1 MITPSDWTYEG
12 QLDTPAEQPTTPD
25 QERAKIAALFKPTSE
40 EPQTDSIDYLA
51 AFEAHKKGKQASV
64 NTEEPLVSPQLSSPK
79 EDVTDRY
86 KAHLTE
92 LLTSHEEETVHYRVE
107 LERLQELVVGK
118 EKVIKTIKAIMTAM
132 DTLD

>member
-40 EPQTDSIDYLA
+40 ELQADSIDYLA
-51 AFEAHKKGKQASV
+51 AFEKHKKGKQAPV
-64 NTEEPLVSPQLSSPK
+64 REQDKVVSTQLSNPK
-79 EDVTDRY
+79 EDITDRY
-86 KAHLTE
+86 KAYLTE

-107 LERLQELVVGK
+107 LERFQELVAGK